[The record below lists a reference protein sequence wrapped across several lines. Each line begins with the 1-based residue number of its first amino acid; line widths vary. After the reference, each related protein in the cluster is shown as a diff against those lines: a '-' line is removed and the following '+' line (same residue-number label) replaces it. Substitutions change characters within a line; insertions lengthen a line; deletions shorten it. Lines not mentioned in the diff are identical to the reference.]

1 MTPRWLRSLLVG
13 LFFLSGA
20 CGLIYQVLWL
30 RLLGLVFGVTVYAAS
45 TVWASFMGGLAL
57 GSFAGGRLGD
67 RVKRPLVWFGAA
79 EALVGLS
86 ALATPAALSA
96 LQTLYLP
103 MQASLRESATLL
115 TVARLA
121 ISFAALVVPTMMMG
135 ASLPLVVRAVM
146 SSGAAVGGRA
156 GALYASNTAGA
167 ILGTLAAGLA
177 FIPNL
182 GIDRTFAIAAGA
194 NLFVGIVA
202 IAVGLGLESAPSA
215 QGERPTAQGPTE
227 QGAGAGESETM
238 GHGPLAL
245 NRSLVPARVR
255 PCDAW
260 SIVQLPSRPASSIRF
275 S

>member
-1 MTPRWLRSLLVG
+1 M
-13 LFFLSGA
+13 
-20 CGLIYQVLWL
+20 LWL

-103 MQASLRESATLL
+103 MQASLHESPALL
-115 TVARLA
+115 TLARLA

-135 ASLPLVVRAVM
+135 ASLPLIVKAVM
-146 SSGAAVGGRA
+146 TSGAAVGGRA

-177 FIPNL
+177 FIPAL

-202 IAVGLGLESAPSA
+202 MAVGLGLASDPSPTVQGDRPMA
-215 QGERPTAQGPTE
+215 QGRRNTQRAMRVATLSP
-227 QGAGAGESETM
+227 
-238 GHGPLAL
+238 GPL
-245 NRSLVPARVR
+245 P
-255 PCDAW
+255 
-260 SIVQLPSRPASSIRF
+260 
-275 S
+275 